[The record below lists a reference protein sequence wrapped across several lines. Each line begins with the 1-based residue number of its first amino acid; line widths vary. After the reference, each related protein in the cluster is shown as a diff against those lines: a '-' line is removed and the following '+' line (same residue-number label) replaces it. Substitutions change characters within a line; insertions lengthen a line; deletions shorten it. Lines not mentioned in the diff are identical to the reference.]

1 MDDKRIQN
9 AGCGKRGFL
18 LGTVTRSIAACM
30 DNDRPFSRDRA
41 PRSGRRSAHCAI
53 NDTARPNNAR
63 PGQFFIVA
71 ALVFCGLSTD
81 ALAADITL
89 RERVI
94 PQASVIRLGDI
105 AEIKTADR
113 QEARRLAAVPLMPAP
128 APGTQQF
135 LRKREVAD
143 MLEASGIEL
152 KDIHFSG
159 AEQVALASRAS
170 VQTAQ
175 FEQTA
180 NKNETPANR
189 HAAILAGVA
198 VPNAGEQVSVAKTDE
213 LNTLVRQVIGD
224 YAKSLTDRADVNRI
238 ECKLSERQLARLSAA
253 TSSPVCSGGNEPW
266 TGRQEF
272 TLSFTTAAGKEQLT
286 VHADIGQAA
295 VPVVVAIRPVP
306 RGNVVT
312 AADVEVRML
321 DTATKS
327 ANKRIV
333 FDTVDAVIGKEAR
346 QALQPDSIVYTDL
359 IQSPILVKRGEV
371 IAVGAASGGIRVR
384 TSAKAV
390 QDGSHGDLIQVET
403 LDSKQKFDVRV
414 VGLREAAVYSP
425 TPVEAPPRKNR
436 TETARRVPTT
446 SR

>member
-1 MDDKRIQN
+1 M
-9 AGCGKRGFL
+9 RGTLPRTGSGPL
-18 LGTVTRSIAACM
+18 LLAAALLASSLANSAVAA
-30 DNDRPFSRDRA
+30 DVNLRDRV
-41 PRSGRRSAHCAI
+41 
-53 NDTARPNNAR
+53 T
-63 PGQFFIVA
+63 
-71 ALVFCGLSTD
+71 
-81 ALAADITL
+81 
-89 RERVI
+89 
-94 PQASVIRLGDI
+94 PQASVVRLGDI

-128 APGTQQF
+128 APGTQRF

-143 MLEASGIEL
+143 MLEANGIEL
-152 KDIHFSG
+152 KEIRFGG
-159 AEQVALASRAS
+159 ADQVALASRAV

-175 FEQTA
+175 FEQTVGKA
-180 NKNETPANR
+180 DTPVNL

-198 VPNAGEQVSVAKTDE
+198 IPKAGEQVSVAKTDE
-213 LNTLVRQVIGD
+213 LNALVRQVIGN
-224 YAKSLTDRADVNRI
+224 YAKSLSDRADTARI
-238 ECKLSERQLARLSAA
+238 ECKLSDRQLARLSAA

-266 TGRQEF
+266 TGRQEL
-272 TLSFTTAAGKEQLT
+272 TLSFTTTAGQEQFT

-295 VPVVVAIRPVP
+295 VPVVVATRTVP
-306 RGNVVT
+306 RGNVIT

-321 DTATKS
+321 DTNTKS

-346 QALQPDSIVYTDL
+346 QALQPNSIVYTDL

-371 IAVGAASGGIRVR
+371 ITVGAESGGIRVR

-403 LDSKQKFDVRV
+403 LDSKQKFGARV

-425 TPVEAPPRKNR
+425 TPIEAPPRKTR
-436 TETARRVPTT
+436 PETARRLPAT